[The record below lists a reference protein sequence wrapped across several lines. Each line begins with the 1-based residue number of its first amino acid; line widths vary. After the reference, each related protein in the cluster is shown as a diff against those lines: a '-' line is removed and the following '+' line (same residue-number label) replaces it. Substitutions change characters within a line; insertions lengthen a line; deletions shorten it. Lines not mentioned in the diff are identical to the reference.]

1 MGVEFESTP
10 MGEPLWESLELCVDG
25 QAGVWWAQP
34 AGARMCMSTSACT
47 ANLLQPARAHACDP
61 DLLWRRTCLGLRV
74 RRMCVC
80 CKVAEV
86 CVRGFVGSCVRD
98 CVRASA
104 CACLRACLSAN
115 KGGALSSA
123 QRAARE
129 AREACRW
136 PSPRARWPRLDS
148 ASKSCQPPALRPG
161 HLAGMRA

>member
-123 QRAARE
+123 QRAAR
-129 AREACRW
+129 ASRGKPAAGRVREHGG
-136 PSPRARWPRLDS
+136 RALTLRRRA
-148 ASKSCQPPALRPG
+148 ASHPHCDPVIWQA
-161 HLAGMRA
+161 